1 MKTNKINEIEFLK
14 TSIKHTFSKPL
25 NSLKSFEELSDA
37 TQLSV
42 QTLRRFFGKID
53 VEKNISNSSLSLL
66 CKYIGFNDWDE
77 FLAYFENK
85 KDISETDRI
94 FIENMAVFF
103 KNGEKYNI
111 NYHQNT
117 LTADTLNDYAK
128 VIFSK
133 KENIEYFYELYHE
146 NNWATD
152 YMMAWIPN
160 YNFYGQNWYRKI
172 LLDKSQKTNVAHVKL
187 SQTNFLFFGAFL
199 TKENVDF
206 TPETERLYS
215 YYLEYKRSFL
225 YMPYHEMRFCT
236 VQLMEAKK
244 QNNQDNFYKILNE
257 YLQNLKAQNFE
268 KFYYQEMIIVLC
280 NTLIWLQEFEIAYN
294 LLKKAKSYIKNYQ
307 KSPKAFHYY
316 GMNMVFIKTTFAII
330 YLANGKK
337 NIGDFEVTNSEFND
351 FTDLLYHDY
360 VRILF
365 YAKAILEK
373 NSLKQ
378 KQLIYKDLK
387 PFVQKSGYVKIYDVL
402 EGLDPLFSEYFSE

>member
-1 MKTNKINEIEFLK
+1 
-14 TSIKHTFSKPL
+14 
-25 NSLKSFEELSDA
+25 
-37 TQLSV
+37 
-42 QTLRRFFGKID
+42 
-53 VEKNISNSSLSLL
+53 
-66 CKYIGFNDWDE
+66 
-77 FLAYFENK
+77 
-85 KDISETDRI
+85 
-94 FIENMAVFF
+94 
-103 KNGEKYNI
+103 
-111 NYHQNT
+111 
-117 LTADTLNDYAK
+117 
-128 VIFSK
+128 
-133 KENIEYFYELYHE
+133 
-146 NNWATD
+146 
-152 YMMAWIPN
+152 
-160 YNFYGQNWYRKI
+160 
-172 LLDKSQKTNVAHVKL
+172 
-187 SQTNFLFFGAFL
+187 
-199 TKENVDF
+199 
-206 TPETERLYS
+206 
-215 YYLEYKRSFL
+215 
-225 YMPYHEMRFCT
+225 MPYHEMRFCT

-373 NSLKQ
+373 NTLKQ

>member
-1 MKTNKINEIEFLK
+1 
-14 TSIKHTFSKPL
+14 
-25 NSLKSFEELSDA
+25 
-37 TQLSV
+37 
-42 QTLRRFFGKID
+42 
-53 VEKNISNSSLSLL
+53 
-66 CKYIGFNDWDE
+66 
-77 FLAYFENK
+77 
-85 KDISETDRI
+85 
-94 FIENMAVFF
+94 MAVFF

-160 YNFYGQNWYRKI
+160 YNFYGQNWFRKI

-187 SQTNFLFFGAFL
+187 SQTNFLFFGAYL

-206 TPETERLYS
+206 TTAIERLNFYYS
-215 YYLEYKRSFL
+215 EYKIFCL

-236 VQLMEAKK
+236 IHLMEAKK
-244 QNNQDNFYKILNE
+244 QNNQGEFYKILNE
-257 YLQNLKAQNFE
+257 YLQNLEAQNFE

>member
-1 MKTNKINEIEFLK
+1 MELNELEFLK
-14 TSIKHTFSKPL
+14 ISIKNTFSKPL
-25 NSLKSFEELSDA
+25 NSIKSFEELAHETNVS
-37 TQLSV
+37 S

-53 VEKNISNSSLSLL
+53 KEKGISKTSLSLL
-66 CKYIGFNDWDE
+66 CIYVGYNDWDN
-77 FLAYFENK
+77 FLKNY
-85 KDISETDRI
+85 ETQICVNDTDKNY
-94 FIENMAVFF
+94 IENMAVFF
-103 KNGEKYNI
+103 RNGEKYNI

-128 VIFSK
+128 IIYKS
-133 KENIEYFYELYHE
+133 KENIEYFYQLYHE

-152 YMMAWIPN
+152 YILAWIPN

-206 TPETERLYS
+206 TPEIEKLKTYYS
-215 YYLEYKRSFL
+215 DYKKHFQ
-225 YMPYHEMRFCT
+225 YMPYHEMRYCT
-236 VQLMEAKK
+236 ILLMEAKK
-244 QNNQDNFYKILNE
+244 HNRQEEFHKILYE
-257 YLQNLKAQNFE
+257 YLQNLEAQNFD
-268 KFYYQEMIIVLC
+268 KLHYQEMIIVLC

>member
-1 MKTNKINEIEFLK
+1 MILERLRLEVFSEVL
-14 TSIKHTFSKPL
+14 IKHTFSKPL

-244 QNNQDNFYKILNE
+244 QNNKDNFYKILNE
-257 YLQNLKAQNFE
+257 YLQNLEAQIFE

-294 LLKKAKSYIKNYQ
+294 LLK
-307 KSPKAFHYY
+307 
-316 GMNMVFIKTTFAII
+316 
-330 YLANGKK
+330 
-337 NIGDFEVTNSEFND
+337 
-351 FTDLLYHDY
+351 
-360 VRILF
+360 
-365 YAKAILEK
+365 
-373 NSLKQ
+373 
-378 KQLIYKDLK
+378 
-387 PFVQKSGYVKIYDVL
+387 
-402 EGLDPLFSEYFSE
+402 